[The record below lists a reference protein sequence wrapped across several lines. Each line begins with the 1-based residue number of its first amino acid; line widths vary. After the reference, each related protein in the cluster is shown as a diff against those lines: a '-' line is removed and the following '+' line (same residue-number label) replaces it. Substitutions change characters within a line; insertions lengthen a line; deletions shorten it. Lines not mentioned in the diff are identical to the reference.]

1 MPSVAI
7 SGATGFI
14 GTPLVARLRAA
25 GWTVR
30 RLLRTKASALPDD
43 IVWDPA
49 RGVLDAA
56 SLDGLDAVINLS
68 GATIAQR
75 WTAAHKREIRESR
88 LATTTLLARTLASLS
103 KQPSVFISQSAIGIY
118 GPRGDERLD
127 ESASLGGGFLATI
140 SREWEAAAEPARTA
154 GIRVVHTRSGLV
166 LNHEGGALERL
177 LPIFNVGAGGKAGDG
192 KQWMS
197 WISMTDVVRA
207 FEFLL
212 GAAAISGAVN
222 VTAPEPVT
230 NADFAR
236 TLGHV
241 LHRPAVATAPEL
253 MIKLMFGEMGEE
265 TLLRGQRVIPRRLQE
280 AGFGFEHPTLAK
292 ALEAE
297 IGR

>member
-30 RLLRTKASALPDD
+30 RLLRTKTGATPDD
-43 IVWDPA
+43 LVWDPA

-56 SLDGLDAVINLS
+56 SLDGIDAAINLS

-75 WTAAHKREIRESR
+75 WSTAHKREIRESR
-88 LATTTLLARTLASLS
+88 LATTTLLARTLASLA
-103 KQPSVFISQSAIGIY
+103 KKPSVFISQSAIGIY
-118 GPRGDERLD
+118 GLRGDEPLA
-127 ESASLGGGFLATI
+127 ESASLGEGFLASI
-140 SREWEAAAEPARTA
+140 SSEWEAADVPARAA

-166 LNHEGGALERL
+166 LNHRGGALERL

-197 WISMTDVVRA
+197 WISMTDIVRA

-212 GAAAISGAVN
+212 GATAISGAVN

-265 TLLRGQRVIPRRLQE
+265 TLLKGQRVIPRRLME
-280 AGFGFEHPTLAK
+280 AGFTFEHPTLTK

-297 IGR
+297 VR